1 MGDFESAR
9 GAATLLEMQVSPPRT
24 RRYAYTLA
32 QSIRARVSAEQ
43 GHLTEALAVL
53 DAADW
58 EGPATLFAAEAAD
71 RFFRASL
78 LQSLGRTAEAV
89 KWYSSIAER
98 SAYEL
103 PYLAP
108 AQLRLAGIAR
118 ASGDER
124 AARAHAERVEKLWGK
139 ADAAVGVAFR

>member
-9 GAATLLEMQVSPPRT
+9 RAATVLETYVSPTRT

-43 GHLTEALAVL
+43 GHLTEALTAL

-58 EGPATLFAAEAAD
+58 EGAATLFAAEAAD

-78 LQSLGRTAEAV
+78 LQSLGRAAEAA

-108 AQLRLAGIAR
+108 AQLRLAGIAQ
-118 ASGDER
+118 AAGDAG
-124 AARAHAERVEKLWGK
+124 AARAHTDRVEQLWGG
-139 ADAAVGVAFR
+139 ADAGFRVAFR